1 MRPFPPAGPVPP
13 DRELPSLREALDPE
27 AMRARFLSLDPGI
40 PEVREVAIAYA
51 RYKPGLSCVIQYH
64 VRSADGERIL
74 LGRVCPE
81 ADFESLAAKAAA
93 TLRPAPGAGRIVHLL
108 PDLKVVLTAFPH
120 DRAVKGM
127 RQVLEPD
134 KLKRILHRVVAR
146 YDPARRWVS
155 GSHSRLDLV
164 TYKPERR
171 CLVRCDLGVRDRESG
186 EIRRETIYA
195 RIYNDATGRRVFD
208 LLKALHGGGAFGR
221 DGAPVPAPLG
231 YDPEHRILFFGPVP
245 GRPIAGRCGAE
256 ELADAVEKAG
266 EFLARLHAAAV
277 EVPRLHHPAPLL
289 SEARQ
294 TAERLAA
301 AGVDESEDLLHAIRR
316 LRQSQPPSASGL
328 ACLHG
333 DFHPGQI
340 LVEGE
345 SFHCVDF
352 DETGMGE
359 AAFDVGYFIAHLRRL
374 VRLRLLDED
383 AESLAAG
390 RFLAGYARRG
400 ALPAPEAWAWHRDL
414 TLLRMALSS
423 LKHLEAGWPETIRF
437 YLLGQER

>member
-1 MRPFPPAGPVPP
+1 MPR
-13 DRELPSLREALDPE
+13 DRELPALREALDPE
-27 AMRARFLSLDPGI
+27 AMRERFLSLDLGI
-40 PEVREVAIAYA
+40 PEAREVAIAYA

-64 VRSADGERIL
+64 VRSSDGERIL
-74 LGRVCPE
+74 LGRVCAE
-81 ADFESLAAKAAA
+81 ADFDSLAAKAIA
-93 TLRPAPGAGRIVHLL
+93 TLRPAPGAGSIVHLL
-108 PDLKVVLTAFPH
+108 PDLRVVLTAFPH

-155 GSHSRLDLV
+155 GSHSRIDLV

-171 CLVRCDLGVRDRESG
+171 CLVRCDLGVRDRASG
-186 EIRRETIYA
+186 EIQRETIYA
-195 RIYNDATGRRVFD
+195 RIYSDATGRRVFD
-208 LLKALHGGGAFGR
+208 LLKSLQTGCAFGQ

-231 YDPEHRILFFGPVP
+231 YDPDHRILFFDPVP
-245 GRPIAGRCGAE
+245 GRPIAGRCKGE

-266 EFLARLHAAAV
+266 EFLAHLHAAAV
-277 EVPRLHHPAPLL
+277 EVPRLHHPATLL

-294 TAERLAA
+294 TTDRLAA
-301 AGVDESEDLLHAIRR
+301 SGVEEAGDLLEAIRR
-316 LRQSQPPSASGL
+316 LRQSQPPSAAGL

-340 LVEGE
+340 LVQG
-345 SFHCVDF
+345 SSLHCIDF

-374 VRLRLLDED
+374 VRLRLLDEET
-383 AESLAAG
+383 ESLAAG
-390 RFLAGYARRG
+390 RFLAGYGRRG
-400 ALPAPEAWAWHRDL
+400 ALPSPEACGWHRDL
-414 TLLRMALSS
+414 TLLRMALNS

-437 YLLGQER
+437 YMGGQG